1 MLLRRLAGPFKEFGF
16 FAGLLYAIDQV
27 LGLVSSQMRLY
38 YYEIMVQPILGK
50 PLLSARLTR
59 QLEFREI
66 KRGDPEVEL
75 MPARPEIKASRF
87 DQNAVCLGAFKD
99 GQLIG
104 YIWFCFR
111 AYEEDEVRCTFVL
124 TPEKESVFDF
134 DLYLFPEHRMGLGFV
149 GLWNGADAFLSSRGI
164 RFTFSR
170 LSRFNVASRR
180 AHAHLGWKCVGRTI
194 FLKAGRFE
202 LMLATIF
209 PYLHASLAPSTRVGL
224 RLRPDVLLRGN

>member
-1 MLLRRLAGPFKEFGF
+1 MLRRLAGPFKEFGF
-16 FAGLLYAIDQV
+16 FAGLLYAVDRA
-27 LGLVSSQMRLY
+27 LTLVSVRMRLY
-38 YYEIMVQPILGK
+38 YYEIMVQPILNE
-50 PLLSARLTR
+50 PLLSVRFNR

-87 DQNAVCLGAFKD
+87 EQAAICLGAFKS

-111 AYEEDEVRCTFVL
+111 AYDEDEVRCRFVL
-124 TPEKESVFDF
+124 TPEEESVFDF
-134 DLYLFPEHRMGLGFV
+134 DLYLFPEHRMGLGFA
-149 GLWNGADAFLSSRGI
+149 GIWNGANAFLSSRGI

-180 AHAHLGWKCVGRTI
+180 AHARLGSKCVGHAI
-194 FLKAGRFE
+194 FLQAWQFE
-202 LMLATIF
+202 LMVATIF
-209 PYLHASLAPSTRVGL
+209 PYLHLSRAQSTRVGL
-224 RLRPDVLLRGN
+224 RLGPDVLLHGN